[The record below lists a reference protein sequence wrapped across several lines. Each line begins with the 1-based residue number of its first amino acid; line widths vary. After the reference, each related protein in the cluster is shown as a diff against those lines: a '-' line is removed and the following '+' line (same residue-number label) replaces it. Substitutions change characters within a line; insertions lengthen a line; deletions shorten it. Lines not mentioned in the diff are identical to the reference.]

1 MAKKIRKRQ
10 PELTPKEKFE
20 EAIDN
25 GKILARP
32 IYEGVAMDKEMK
44 LSMSR
49 SIPHGY
55 VQLGVAQGITFCEDE
70 SNRSTT
76 WHRLDYWM
84 VANVDASSVDETREI
99 IDDYVVDVLYDKCQK
114 ILDDEA

>member
-1 MAKKIRKRQ
+1 MAKRKVKKK
-10 PELTPKEKFE
+10 ELSPREKFE
-20 EAIDN
+20 EAITQ
-25 GKILARP
+25 GKILAKP

-44 LSMSR
+44 LNMSR
-49 SIPHGY
+49 SIPVGY

-76 WHRLDYWM
+76 WHRLDYWL
-84 VANVDASSVDETREI
+84 VANVEATSVDETREI

-114 ILDDEA
+114 ILDEA